1 MRIMIHD
8 WRSLTDLTRGH
19 PFIIERVRLAD
30 DSAAIEGRFSPPALA
45 ELSDDDQAFVMAFI
59 HAHGSL
65 KQMEDWF
72 GISYPTVK
80 NRLRRIAEAL
90 PMIEHLPAQASS
102 GDDPLD
108 RLERGEIDAAQ
119 ATTLLREHARCRRA
133 D

>member
-1 MRIMIHD
+1 MIND
-8 WRSLTDLTRGH
+8 WRYLTDLTGGR

-30 DSAAIEGRFSPPALA
+30 DTAAIEGRFQPPTMAG
-45 ELSDDDQAFVMAFI
+45 LSNDDQAFVIAFI

-80 NRLRRIAEAL
+80 SRLRRIAASL
-90 PMIEHLPAQASS
+90 PMIEHLPPQTARPS

-108 RLERGEIDAAQ
+108 RLERGEINATEAAR
-119 ATTLLREHARCRRA
+119 LLREQC
-133 D
+133 